1 MAPIAKKQLGMSVD
15 NATTLM
21 FIINYILPGLASLV
35 NPVLKKYGEKKLLTI
50 SLGMSALA
58 GALATAA
65 GFYGFV
71 ENLDV
76 SNFDRV
82 LFVSGLVL
90 MSASSILKQLV
101 CNMLIRANRG
111 EVTVN
116 APKKAAPS
124 AAEIKAAA

>member
-1 MAPIAKKQLGMSVD
+1 
-15 NATTLM
+15 
-21 FIINYILPGLASLV
+21 
-35 NPVLKKYGEKKLLTI
+35 
-50 SLGMSALA
+50 MSALA

-116 APKKAAPS
+116 APKKRRRPRRKLKRRRKR
-124 AAEIKAAA
+124 I